1 MSRTVPQ
8 LRALARCW
16 RAFPSEKKMGQQSP
30 WQQRQADSTAM
41 PLPCPAK
48 CQMLSSRCTS
58 KGAAMKPLLKH
69 TDPPSPTLLQSALYW
84 ACWIPLALLLAALDV
99 RALMSGCVVKPPP
112 DASKCWYWRPDP
124 LLILSPGAQSLFCRL
139 HRLILPTRAWKSP
152 PLQGERPSCWPEG
165 SVAATSLFERDWSPC
180 FRSRPAAR
188 RSPARSGITHRT
200 SSPSTSHW
208 SLSGCS
214 LADGQRLRSEA
225 ASQRSGFSETA
236 GSCELEDLNEAY
248 SAGSMVLAVTAA
260 GACFAVSVTDAVCS
274 AVSVTDAAEPPP
286 APVPTL
292 QILLRLILPRSAVP
306 AARAFGWTGS
316 AAFYPEKCCGSVPR
330 GAGAPRHDGLFHCGP
345 TPAADPRKRDGGR
358 ENSRSLQCP
367 PPGLTPSM
375 LRHSTATRLV
385 ELGFAASAPVMLEV
399 GQGPNVIAIVIRA
412 LSSMRSIGYPS
423 TVLGAKGKEVF

>member
-1 MSRTVPQ
+1 M
-8 LRALARCW
+8 
-16 RAFPSEKKMGQQSP
+16 
-30 WQQRQADSTAM
+30 
-41 PLPCPAK
+41 
-48 CQMLSSRCTS
+48 
-58 KGAAMKPLLKH
+58 
-69 TDPPSPTLLQSALYW
+69 
-84 ACWIPLALLLAALDV
+84 
-99 RALMSGCVVKPPP
+99 
-112 DASKCWYWRPDP
+112 
-124 LLILSPGAQSLFCRL
+124 LILSPGAQSLFCRL

-152 PLQGERPSCWPEG
+152 PPQGERPSCWPEG

-330 GAGAPRHDGLFHCGP
+330 GAGEPRHDGLFHCCP

-399 GQGPNVIAIVIRA
+399 G
-412 LSSMRSIGYPS
+412 
-423 TVLGAKGKEVF
+423 